1 MNANW
6 SLLDGAVHNSASQCS
21 FSFCSQETPCT
32 SMLSVN
38 SPFSAQTQTNQVT
51 GFASTQS
58 NATSHFPLVHSNMFS
73 AQTQHSG
80 VTPFSPFSSRSNA
93 NSPAFKKQKNANSP
107 FPSVHSNPFIS
118 PQTQSTAATKL
129 SPFAPFS
136 GHSNTNSPFQY
147 VFSSNAFSGQ
157 TQSSGVTGF
166 APFSSQ
172 SNTNSPFPSVS
183 SNAFSGQT
191 NSSGL
196 TGFAPFC
203 SQSNANSYLS
213 NYSNPF
219 TSQSRSFNSTL
230 STTIPISGSRVAP
243 YASAKEPEGNFHSI
257 SSMPVYTS
265 KSHEELRFE
274 DYSLCNKG
282 AQATPFT
289 SMPSVNS
296 PFSAQTQTNQVTG
309 FASTQSNATS
319 HFPLVHSNMFSAQ
332 TQHSGVT
339 PFSPFSSRSN
349 ANSPAFKKQKNANS
363 PFPSVHSNPF
373 ISPQTQSTAAT
384 KLSPFAPFSGH
395 SNTNSPF
402 QYVFS
407 SNAFSGQTQSSGVT
421 GFAPFSSQSNTNSP
435 FPSVSSNAFSGQ
447 TNSSGL
453 TGFAPFCSQSN
464 ANSYLSNY
472 SNPFTSQSRSFN
484 STLSTTIP
492 ISGSRVAPYASA
504 KEPEGNFHSISS
516 MPVYTSK
523 SHEELR
529 FEDYSL
535 CNKAPLPVS
544 AWSPLGGAQAT
555 PFTSMPSVNSPFSA
569 QTPYASTKEPEGNF
583 HSISSMPVYTSKSH
597 EELRF
602 EDYSLSIKDGQCATT
617 QTGNGFQLNNSFYP
631 SLFPS
636 VKPTQTGFISP
647 ENTQSIPSNSP
658 GLFTP
663 STSAT
668 TQENTFASSSA
679 FDFPKS
685 PNIAPPLPSFVSN
698 SSVSQ
703 VSTTES
709 TLCSNCNHA
718 KTQSLQ
724 PGLVGPS
731 TNLSPNQ
738 LKPSSIQQTVQELGK
753 DDAVPV
759 SSSHPGSVI
768 SVQYGISSLSVS
780 DKAAPTRRR
789 SLLIVRHPSLNRT
802 KMLCPRYSLDSNA
815 SRVPFFMAGEEK
827 ATEGVAKTNSAIF
840 PRENPRSWIHPPT
853 KESPQSHNPN
863 TLPEMEHTSIN
874 VYGNGNVTLQVHRAK
889 EKQTDTSE
897 GVINYKHDTIDVD
910 GIMPKLK
917 NDDYYTEPS
926 IQELA
931 AREKEEPGFCH
942 RVKDFVVGRR
952 GFGSIKFTG
961 ETDVEGLELDSLVQ
975 FNYHEVVVYM
985 DDSKKPEVREGLN
998 KPAEVTLLNVKC
1010 INKKTGEEYKDGHLV
1025 DKYKNLLIRKSAEQG
1040 AEFVSYDPVKGEW
1053 KFKVMHF

>member
-1 MNANW
+1 
-6 SLLDGAVHNSASQCS
+6 
-21 FSFCSQETPCT
+21 
-32 SMLSVN
+32 
-38 SPFSAQTQTNQVT
+38 
-51 GFASTQS
+51 
-58 NATSHFPLVHSNMFS
+58 
-73 AQTQHSG
+73 
-80 VTPFSPFSSRSNA
+80 
-93 NSPAFKKQKNANSP
+93 
-107 FPSVHSNPFIS
+107 
-118 PQTQSTAATKL
+118 
-129 SPFAPFS
+129 
-136 GHSNTNSPFQY
+136 
-147 VFSSNAFSGQ
+147 
-157 TQSSGVTGF
+157 
-166 APFSSQ
+166 
-172 SNTNSPFPSVS
+172 
-183 SNAFSGQT
+183 
-191 NSSGL
+191 
-196 TGFAPFC
+196 
-203 SQSNANSYLS
+203 
-213 NYSNPF
+213 
-219 TSQSRSFNSTL
+219 
-230 STTIPISGSRVAP
+230 
-243 YASAKEPEGNFHSI
+243 
-257 SSMPVYTS
+257 
-265 KSHEELRFE
+265 
-274 DYSLCNKG
+274 
-282 AQATPFT
+282 
-289 SMPSVNS
+289 
-296 PFSAQTQTNQVTG
+296 
-309 FASTQSNATS
+309 
-319 HFPLVHSNMFSAQ
+319 
-332 TQHSGVT
+332 
-339 PFSPFSSRSN
+339 
-349 ANSPAFKKQKNANS
+349 
-363 PFPSVHSNPF
+363 
-373 ISPQTQSTAAT
+373 
-384 KLSPFAPFSGH
+384 
-395 SNTNSPF
+395 
-402 QYVFS
+402 
-407 SNAFSGQTQSSGVT
+407 
-421 GFAPFSSQSNTNSP
+421 
-435 FPSVSSNAFSGQ
+435 
-447 TNSSGL
+447 
-453 TGFAPFCSQSN
+453 
-464 ANSYLSNY
+464 
-472 SNPFTSQSRSFN
+472 
-484 STLSTTIP
+484 
-492 ISGSRVAPYASA
+492 
-504 KEPEGNFHSISS
+504 
-516 MPVYTSK
+516 
-523 SHEELR
+523 
-529 FEDYSL
+529 
-535 CNKAPLPVS
+535 
-544 AWSPLGGAQAT
+544 
-555 PFTSMPSVNSPFSA
+555 MPSVNSPFSA

-583 HSISSMPVYTSKSH
+583 HSISSMPVYASKSH

-602 EDYSLSIKDGQCATT
+602 EDYSLSIKDGQGATT

-658 GLFTP
+658 ELFTH
-663 STSAT
+663 STSGT
-668 TQENTFASSSA
+668 TQDNTFASSSA

-709 TLCSNCNHA
+709 TLCSNCNRA
-718 KTQSLQ
+718 KTRSFQ

-738 LKPSSIQQTVQELGK
+738 LKPSSIQQTAQELGK

-815 SRVPFFMAGEEK
+815 SRVPFFMAGEGK
-827 ATEGVAKTNSAIF
+827 ATEGVVKTNSAIF
-840 PRENPRSWIHPPT
+840 PRENPRSWISPPS
-853 KESPQSHNPN
+853 KESPQSNNSN

-985 DDSKKPEVREGLN
+985 DDSKKLEVGEGLN

-1010 INKKTGEEYKDGHLV
+1010 INKKTGEEYNDGHLV